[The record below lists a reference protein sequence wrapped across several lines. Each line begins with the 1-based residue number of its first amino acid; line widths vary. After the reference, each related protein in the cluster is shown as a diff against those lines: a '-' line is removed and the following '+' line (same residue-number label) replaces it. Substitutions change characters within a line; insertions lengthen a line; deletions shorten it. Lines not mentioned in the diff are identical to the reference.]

1 MKNYQKNIK
10 YKDQQFCW
18 SFIIESESD
27 NIGLFPNKE
36 KISNEDKAL
45 NNIKKTQ
52 TKKMSKHALKNKM
65 KKRIKNS
72 QVFTNIKDIDDDGL
86 INLKSG
92 EVASLIEVKAIDLS
106 LTSKGE
112 KLNFFQVL
120 KSLYQIRG
128 LNLKCYKLD
137 EKINLNANKV
147 NLDKMIDYFK
157 DDLNKHKLLD
167 ESRKLI
173 DDLEEKSFTVSSIYY
188 WVVIAK
194 DVNVL
199 EKQLDEIEDI
209 VANINPRINMEVIN
223 NKLEIYKFL
232 SNLYLTSNSL
242 DNLVWSDLPS
252 LVAPLNLTEKTNGIK
267 FDNKDIQL
275 VTVKNIPPFVDELFF
290 EEVFNYPKVRSC
302 ISIKDAITQE
312 ELIRWVNSQ
321 YQFLLSDRNTT
332 KKLSDATELDTQK
345 ENFQL
350 LMNDIKNGDEKIK
363 EVSLVLI
370 IEGTKKEREETLRD
384 LRRLADSFQIK
395 LDIPRLRQ
403 MEAWQNYDITTLSF
417 KDYAFYLPTM
427 TLSVGFPFTK
437 TYFNDPK
444 GYMFG
449 LDIHTSLPIFFDPFT
464 LNNSRTSHNMA
475 IISSTGGGKSYTMK
489 KMIVNEFA
497 RGTKIFIFD
506 AEAEYQKIVKANN
519 GEYIDLYSK
528 KGGIINPLQIRFI
541 AGDDEESDT
550 KETDCPLAK
559 HLGFLEAFFKTA
571 FESINEKEL
580 VMLLGIVEALYNK
593 KGIYKN
599 TSINTLQNLKNT
611 DYPIFSE
618 LYNFLPEYKETLKSK
633 EKIKIVEQLEILISR
648 FLTGTDSYLF
658 DGHTTIDLTNDLI
671 AFNMQELLYSGNQRL
686 INTQTL
692 NLLTYLNNSIVAN
705 KIQND
710 KVKIEDRKHV
720 MIIADEFHLFIDEN
734 NFEVLRNFG
743 QLARRIRK
751 YSGSLVVATQ
761 SVKDF
766 VGSNQILRHATA
778 IFNNCQYQMV
788 GMLKED
794 DLLAY
799 LELFKQNPLTDTQK
813 AFLMSARRGEFLL
826 NVDSKNRLRI
836 WIRATE
842 LEREMMGEQ

>member
-1 MKNYQKNIK
+1 
-10 YKDQQFCW
+10 
-18 SFIIESESD
+18 
-27 NIGLFPNKE
+27 
-36 KISNEDKAL
+36 
-45 NNIKKTQ
+45 
-52 TKKMSKHALKNKM
+52 M

-72 QVFTNIKDIDDDGL
+72 KSITNIREIDDEGL
-86 INLKSG
+86 IHLKSG
-92 EVASLIEVKAIDLS
+92 EVATLIEVKAIDLS
-106 LTSKGE
+106 LTSNHE
-112 KLNFFQVL
+112 KKIFYSML
-120 KSLYQIRG
+120 KVLYQIP
-128 LNLKCYKLD
+128 NINMKCYKLN
-137 EKINLNANKV
+137 EKLNLNANKV
-147 NLDKMIDYFK
+147 NLDNMIIKYQDNDSK
-157 DDLNKHKLLD
+157 KKLLE
-167 ESRKLI
+167 ESRNLI
-173 DDLEEKSFTVSSIYY
+173 DDLEEKGFTISSIYY
-188 WVVIAK
+188 WVIIAK
-194 DVNVL
+194 DTTVL
-199 EKQLDEIEDI
+199 NKQLDEIEEI
-209 VANINPRINMEVIN
+209 TSNLVPRLFIESIT

-242 DNLVWSDLPS
+242 DELLWSDLPS
-252 LVAPLNLTEKTNGIK
+252 LICPMNLSEKVDKLI
-267 FDNKDIQL
+267 FDGKEVQL
-275 VTVKNIPPFVDELFF
+275 LTVKNVPPFVDELFF
-290 EEVFNYPKVRSC
+290 EEIFNYPDVRAS
-302 ISIKDAITQE
+302 IGIKDCITQD

-345 ENFQL
+345 ENFQV
-350 LMNDIKNGDEKIK
+350 LMQDIKNGDEKIK
-363 EVSLVLI
+363 EVSLIII
-370 IEGTKKEREETLRD
+370 IEGDKKHREEVIRD
-384 LRRLADSFQIK
+384 LKRIADSYQIK
-395 LDIPRLRQ
+395 LDVPRLRQ
-403 MEAWQNYDITTLSF
+403 METWQRYDITTDTF
-417 KDYAFYLPTM
+417 EDYAFYLPTL
-427 TLSVGFPFTK
+427 TLSAGFPFTK
-437 TYFNDPK
+437 TYFNDST

-449 LDIHTSLPIFFDPFT
+449 VDIHTSLPIFYDSFVLT
-464 LNNSRTSHNMA
+464 NSRTSHNMA

-489 KMIVNEFA
+489 KMIVNEYG

-506 AEAEYQKIVKANN
+506 AENEYKKIVESNN

-528 KGGIINPLQIRFI
+528 TGGIINPLQIRFI
-541 AGDDEESDT
+541 PSDDDNHDT

-580 VMLLGIVEALYNK
+580 VMLLAVVEKLYNK

-599 TSINTLQNLKNT
+599 TSINTLQNLKPE

-618 LYNFLPEYKETLKSK
+618 LYNFLPEYKKEVEGKEK
-633 EKIKIVEQLEILISR
+633 EKIIEQLDILLSR

-658 DGHTTIDLTNDLI
+658 DGYTTINLDNDLI
-671 AFNMQELLYSGNQRL
+671 AFNLQELLYSGNQRL

-705 KIQND
+705 KINND
-710 KVKIEDRKHV
+710 KMKSEDKKHV

-766 VGSNQILRHATA
+766 VGNQSILRHATA
-778 IFNNCQYQMV
+778 IFNNCQYQMI

-813 AFLMSARRGEFLL
+813 KFLMEAKRGEFLL
-826 NVDSKNRLRI
+826 NIDSKNRLRI

-842 LEREMMGEQ
+842 LEREMMGEGDSK

>member
-1 MKNYQKNIK
+1 
-10 YKDQQFCW
+10 
-18 SFIIESESD
+18 
-27 NIGLFPNKE
+27 
-36 KISNEDKAL
+36 
-45 NNIKKTQ
+45 
-52 TKKMSKHALKNKM
+52 
-65 KKRIKNS
+65 
-72 QVFTNIKDIDDDGL
+72 
-86 INLKSG
+86 
-92 EVASLIEVKAIDLS
+92 
-106 LTSKGE
+106 
-112 KLNFFQVL
+112 
-120 KSLYQIRG
+120 
-128 LNLKCYKLD
+128 
-137 EKINLNANKV
+137 
-147 NLDKMIDYFK
+147 
-157 DDLNKHKLLD
+157 
-167 ESRKLI
+167 
-173 DDLEEKSFTVSSIYY
+173 
-188 WVVIAK
+188 
-194 DVNVL
+194 
-199 EKQLDEIEDI
+199 
-209 VANINPRINMEVIN
+209 MEVIN

-720 MIIADEFHLFIDEN
+720 MVIADEFHLFIDEN

>member
-1 MKNYQKNIK
+1 MVRKTKDEKN
-10 YKDQQFCW
+10 
-18 SFIIESESD
+18 
-27 NIGLFPNKE
+27 L
-36 KISNEDKAL
+36 DKARKID
-45 NNIKKTQ
+45 NKIKQLYSPKSQ
-52 TKKMSKHALKNKM
+52 M
-65 KKRIKNS
+65 KRRIKNS
-72 QVFTNIKDIDDDGL
+72 RSFTNVKEIGDDGL
-86 INLKSG
+86 VYLKTG
-92 EVASLIEVKAIDLS
+92 EIATLIEVKAIDLS
-106 LTSKGE
+106 LTSNNE
-112 KLNFFQVL
+112 KNSFFSML
-120 KSLYQIRG
+120 KSLYQIPN
-128 LNLKCYKLD
+128 LNMKCYKLN
-137 EKINLNANKV
+137 ERLNLNENKV
-147 NLDKMIDYFK
+147 NLD
-157 DDLNKHKLLD
+157 NKIEKYENDKNRKILLE
-167 ESRKLI
+167 ESRNLI
-173 DDLEEKSFTVSSIYY
+173 DNLEEQNYTVSSIYY

-194 DVNVL
+194 DTNIL
-199 EKQLDEIEDI
+199 NKQLDEIEEI
-209 VANINPRINMEVIN
+209 TSNLVPRLNIESIT

-232 SNLYLTSNSL
+232 SNLYLSSNNL
-242 DNLVWSDLPS
+242 AELVWSDLPS
-252 LVAPLNLTEKTNGIK
+252 LVSPINISEKVDKIRFDGNDFQILTI
-267 FDNKDIQL
+267 
-275 VTVKNIPPFVDELFF
+275 KNISPFVNELFF
-290 EEVFNYPKVRSC
+290 EEIFNYPDIRASISVREC
-302 ISIKDAITQE
+302 ISQE

-321 YQFLLSDRNTT
+321 YQFLLTDRNTT

-345 ENFQL
+345 ENFQV
-350 LMNDIKNGDEKIK
+350 LMQDIKNGDEKIK
-363 EVSLVLI
+363 EVSLTI
-370 IEGTKKEREETLRD
+370 IVDGNKKHREEVIRD
-384 LRRLADSFQIK
+384 LKRIAENYQIK
-395 LDIPRLRQ
+395 LDVPRLRQ
-403 MEAWQNYDITTLSF
+403 MEAWQSYDITNKSF
-417 KDYAFYLPTM
+417 DDYCFYLPTL
-427 TLSVGFPFTK
+427 TLSAGFPFTK
-437 TYFNDPK
+437 TYFNDSS

-449 LDIHTSLPIFFDPFT
+449 VDIHTSLPIFFDPFV
-464 LNNSRTSHNMA
+464 LNNSRASHNLA

-489 KMIVNEFA
+489 KMIVNEYG

-506 AEAEYQKIVKANN
+506 AENEYKTIVEKNG

-528 KGGIINPLQIRFI
+528 SGGIINPLQIRFI
-541 AGDDEESDT
+541 PSDDENHDT

-571 FESINEKEL
+571 FESITEKEL
-580 VMLLGIVEALYNK
+580 VMLLAIVEKLYNK

-599 TSINTLQNLKNT
+599 TSINTLQNMKPEEF
-611 DYPIFSE
+611 PIFSE
-618 LYNFLPEYKETLKSK
+618 LYEFLPEYKKDVKSEEKLK
-633 EKIKIVEQLEILISR
+633 IIDQLDVLLSR

-658 DGHTTIDLTNDLI
+658 DGYTTINLDNDLI
-671 AFNMQELLYSGNQRL
+671 AFNLQELLYSGNQRL

-705 KIQND
+705 KILND

-766 VGSNQILRHATA
+766 VGSQSILRHSTA

-813 AFLMSARRGEFLL
+813 KFLMSARRGEFLL

-842 LEREMMGEQ
+842 LEQDMMGELNK